1 MPARAQHSAS
11 TRAITA
17 RQLQALVR
25 LRDQLPTSALKAQ
38 EARASRVVRRVI
50 EIHRAPVSKDRACK
64 QEWRTTQSGRHKRE
78 HAIGKSKGAGIRPTG
93 DRDQAP
99 ARVQSYISW
108 TFSEAL
114 SAGPMVSIAPE
125 TV

>member
-1 MPARAQHSAS
+1 MPMSA
-11 TRAITA
+11 
-17 RQLQALVR
+17 V
-25 LRDQLPTSALKAQ
+25 KAE